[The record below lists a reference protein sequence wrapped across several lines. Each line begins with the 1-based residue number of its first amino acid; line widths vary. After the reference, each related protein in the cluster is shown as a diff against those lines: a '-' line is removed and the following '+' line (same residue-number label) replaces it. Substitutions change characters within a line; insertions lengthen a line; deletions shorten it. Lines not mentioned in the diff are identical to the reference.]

1 MAKDEAALDQTANI
15 VRTMLAHRFGSAALA
30 PEATGD
36 AAETGGGGEG
46 DVDAAAEASVVRLEV
61 DGHEVRVDVRDETV
75 SCGDADTQKK
85 VEAALKRIMSCMH
98 PYAACS
104 CPTA

>member
-1 MAKDEAALDQTANI
+1 MLAHH
-15 VRTMLAHRFGSAALA
+15 TMLAHRFSNAALA
-30 PEATGD
+30 PQPTGD
-36 AAETGGGGEG
+36 DCG
-46 DVDAAAEASVVRLEV
+46 DREV
-61 DGHEVRVDVRDETV
+61 GRVTWTRRRRRAWCDWRDGHEVRVDVRDETV